1 MTAPTGALDGRVA
14 LVTGSTRGIGRAVA
28 ERFAEEGARV
38 VVHGPD
44 RPELDRALAAIPG
57 AVGVAGD
64 VADAEAVDRL
74 CADAERQAGPL
85 DIVVNNAG
93 TSVCR
98 PFLAHTPADWEQM
111 LSVNLLG
118 TCQVLQAVLPGMLER
133 GWGRIVNI
141 TSEAGLH
148 GTPGFAAYGASKGA
162 VAAVTL
168 SLAQEVAGT
177 GVRVNGFAPMAITD
191 LLRANVAEEGV
202 EHLRAQGMPSL
213 ERNADELLALVLDDA
228 PTGQIRAIQFD
239 GLPTQVLGGLAG
251 S

>member
-1 MTAPTGALDGRVA
+1 MTVPTGALEGRVA

-44 RPELDRALAAIPG
+44 RPDVDVAVAAIPG
-57 AVGVAGD
+57 AVGVVGD
-64 VADAEAVDRL
+64 VADPDAVTEL
-74 CADAERQAGPL
+74 CADAVRQAGPI

-118 TCQVLQAVLPGMLER
+118 SCHVLRAVLPGMLER
-133 GWGRIVNI
+133 GWGRIVNV

-162 VAAVTL
+162 LAAVTL
-168 SLAQEVAGT
+168 SLAQELAGT
-177 GVRVNGFAPMAITD
+177 GVHVNGFAPMAITD
-191 LLRANVAEEGV
+191 LLRANVPEEGV
-202 EHLRAQGMPSL
+202 ERLRVQGMPSL
-213 ERNADELLALVLDDA
+213 ERNADELLPLVFDDA

-239 GLPTQVLGGLAG
+239 GLPTRVLGGLAG